1 MKSEN
6 HDVADTI
13 ILMPQRHRSRHRN
26 PLLVHFSRQEM
37 LQVWTFCCVFI
48 TISDL
53 WWTSLQLVSWYLIKY
68 FNFFWKICWNIF
80 KAEIFWRSVHGSRGG
95 SLLVHSRDSTGR
107 EAVGRHDDLLRC
119 WGGGGGACWQEEGRQ
134 EVQEGKEMQGKR
146 KGKRFA
152 YLIIPRSLTAF
163 CR

>member
-1 MKSEN
+1 MLLTPSFLCHKDTAPGTEILYLCIFWGKKCSKYEPF
-6 HDVADTI
+6 VA
-13 ILMPQRHRSRHRN
+13 LS
-26 PLLVHFSRQEM
+26 
-37 LQVWTFCCVFI
+37 CVFI

-80 KAEIFWRSVHGSRGG
+80 KAKICWRSVHGPRGSG
-95 SLLVHSRDSTGR
+95 LLVHCRDSTGR

-119 WGGGGGACWQEEGRQ
+119 WGGGGGACWQEEGRRQ